1 MNILKTRNNV
11 ISYTVNKEISSNCYV
26 AVDGGEVV
34 VNAPW
39 YFSRKQI
46 QTIIEEKRQWILN
59 KIEEYQEQ
67 NRVYSDKGSIVI
79 LGSAHQVRLY
89 YKSQNAP
96 SINIV
101 NRTIEVVLPNKYKK
115 LETTQILKILVDKL
129 YEKVAEQE
137 VERAMEKTRLLLGY
151 APEDYEI
158 KKLANKTHRENP
170 KNKFLILGLTKQYK
184 VVDYKVNLS
193 QSIWRINEALSKMT
207 TSQEI
212 IAYMWTE
219 DGVTIDANKINIFN
233 LDAEDEIKKA
243 IEKSEDNKINLYKI
257 KLGKGSNV
265 IAFSNC
271 IYYDNQNK
279 TLPVGMDNDTRIIA
293 KLSDMNIE
301 LDSKKV
307 IKVGKLDDEEMG
319 TKLIV
324 KNINILE
331 YTVKQMEEE

>member
-1 MNILKTRNNV
+1 MDQIQRKKFNKEELDAIYIASTEQIEPLNKVKTNSLEPKELDKYLKT
-11 ISYTVNKEISSNCYV
+11 
-26 AVDGGEVV
+26 
-34 VNAPW
+34 
-39 YFSRKQI
+39 
-46 QTIIEEKRQWILN
+46 
-59 KIEEYQEQ
+59 
-67 NRVYSDKGSIVI
+67 
-79 LGSAHQVRLY
+79 
-89 YKSQNAP
+89 
-96 SINIV
+96 
-101 NRTIEVVLPNKYKK
+101 
-115 LETTQILKILVDKL
+115 LK
-129 YEKVAEQE
+129 AEQKE
-137 VERAMEKTRLLLGY
+137 LKGKLDEELDIFGGLEEDTRK
-151 APEDYEI
+151 I

-219 DGVTIDANKINIFN
+219 DWVTIDANKINIFN

-257 KLGKGSNV
+257 KLDKGSNV